1 MAIGASSKEMLIVS
15 SRVVYLIRLLQFT
28 RGDCFEGALTESSG
42 TLLIMLRGVL
52 TILIICS
59 SFNPQ
64 IIKVFVSLL
73 KATLFVLILCFTVG
87 SLITYYY
94 YFESVL
100 IPIFIIILGWG
111 YQPERFRSA
120 LFILFYTLLISL
132 PLLVAL
138 VRIRRELGRTSF
150 CLINLGE
157 KITGLYFSV
166 VLVGAFLIKFPIY
179 VGHLWLPKA
188 HVEAPVAGSIVLAGV
203 LLKLGGYG
211 VLVVYSLLTPR
222 NVTWGLVATAI
233 IGGGMLALGILQML
247 DLKVAIAYSSV
258 VHIRIVIA
266 VFIGIR
272 TIGIAGGI
280 WMIIA
285 HGLTSSG
292 MFRAANIIYER
303 SHSRSLI
310 VNKGLLRGVR
320 VFTLFWF
327 RLCTLN
333 FAGPF
338 TLNLFSEIIIIQA
351 VIRLS
356 CLTGARVFLL
366 CFFSAAYN
374 LNIYATS
381 QQGRPLRSGSIKIDL
396 SSRERVVL
404 FFHILPC
411 ILILLRITILINS
424 ILQYTA
430 FVKLKGF

>member
-1 MAIGASSKEMLIVS
+1 
-15 SRVVYLIRLLQFT
+15 
-28 RGDCFEGALTESSG
+28 
-42 TLLIMLRGVL
+42 
-52 TILIICS
+52 
-59 SFNPQ
+59 
-64 IIKVFVSLL
+64 
-73 KATLFVLILCFTVG
+73 
-87 SLITYYY
+87 
-94 YFESVL
+94 
-100 IPIFIIILGWG
+100 
-111 YQPERFRSA
+111 
-120 LFILFYTLLISL
+120 
-132 PLLVAL
+132 
-138 VRIRRELGRTSF
+138 
-150 CLINLGE
+150 
-157 KITGLYFSV
+157 
-166 VLVGAFLIKFPIY
+166 
-179 VGHLWLPKA
+179 
-188 HVEAPVAGSIVLAGV
+188 
-203 LLKLGGYG
+203 
-211 VLVVYSLLTPR
+211 
-222 NVTWGLVATAI
+222 
-233 IGGGMLALGILQML
+233 MLALGILQML

-374 LNIYATS
+374 LNMYATS

-424 ILQYTA
+424 IL
-430 FVKLKGF
+430 